1 MYLIFPKS
9 TSFLINEN
17 KKKPKLTKANLN
29 ASAAKGVESC
39 TITFPEIKA
48 DDQSKMKINGKACAI
63 KVKNY
68 L

>member
-1 MYLIFPKS
+1 MKHITLIIIIHLS
-9 TSFLINEN
+9 IIYFLINEN

-48 DDQSKMKINGKACAI
+48 DDQSKTNIRGK
-63 KVKNY
+63 N
-68 L
+68 